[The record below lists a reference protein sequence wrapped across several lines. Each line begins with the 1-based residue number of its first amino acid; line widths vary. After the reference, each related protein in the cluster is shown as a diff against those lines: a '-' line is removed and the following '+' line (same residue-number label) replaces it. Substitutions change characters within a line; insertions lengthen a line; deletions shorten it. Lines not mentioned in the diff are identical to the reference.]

1 MTKTTTTSIVSEAE
15 DFVKT
20 VLSEHLTKDHRY
32 HNLPHTLAV
41 RKACLEIGKRL
52 EISKDD
58 KEVLELACLFHD
70 TGFIETYEGHEAAS
84 HRIARAFLEKRNY
97 PEDRMEKVLNCIDV
111 TFPPNRPSSL
121 LEKIIRDA
129 DLANLGSINYPEQLA
144 ALRHEWEIFLGQTF
158 PDADW
163 FRLNRD
169 FMERTRFFTT
179 PAEEMWGANKLSNE
193 KYLKRM
199 AKSVK
204 KRNKQKVEKPPSI
217 QGNRSAQMM
226 FKTSLRNH
234 LDLSTLA
241 DNKANIMLSVNA
253 LILTIAAPLAL
264 SYIQDNIL
272 LIIPLIMLL
281 ITCLAS
287 MIFATLA
294 TRPIKMTG
302 YTGPEQIDAGRANLF
317 FFGNFY
323 AMSFEEYSDGMQK
336 VISDEDKLENAI
348 RRDLYFL
355 GRSLGNKYR
364 QLRVCYNIFMAGMF
378 ITIIAM
384 IITYSVSATV

>member
-15 DFVKT
+15 DFVKAIFA
-20 VLSEHLTKDHRY
+20 ENLTGDHRY

-41 RKACLEIGKRL
+41 RKACLAIGKRL
-52 EISKDD
+52 EISKEN

-70 TGFIETYEGHEAAS
+70 TGFVETYEGHEAAS
-84 HRIARAFLEKRNY
+84 HRIASEFLEQRNY
-97 PEDRMEKVLNCIDV
+97 PEARKEKVLDCIDV
-111 TFPPNRPSSL
+111 TFPPNQPTTL

-129 DLANLGSINYPEQLA
+129 DLASLGSASYPEQLA
-144 ALRHEWEIFLGQTF
+144 ALRHEWEVFLGQTF
-158 PDADW
+158 PESDW

-169 FMERTRFFTT
+169 FMERTRYYTT

-199 AKSVK
+199 AKHVK
-204 KRNKQKVEKPPSI
+204 KKSQKKEEKPPSI

-234 LDLSTLA
+234 LDLSSLA

-302 YTGPEQIDAGRANLF
+302 YTGPEQIDAGRSNLF

-323 AMSFEEYSDGMQK
+323 AMSFEEYSEGMQK
-336 VISDEDKLENAI
+336 VISDENKLESAI
-348 RRDLYFL
+348 RRDLYYL
-355 GRSLGNKYR
+355 G
-364 QLRVCYNIFMAGMF
+364 YNIFMAGM
-378 ITIIAM
+378 ITTIITM
-384 IITYSVSATV
+384 IITYSISVTM